1 MGKDNEKLAKVLQ
14 SLKWQ
19 IHDAQCVL
27 TNPYDIR
34 QVCGWLSKEGTF
46 YSLTGFVTTKKIE
59 EALQEEGYY
68 VVSYYGTRE

>member
-1 MGKDNEKLAKVLQ
+1 MGKDSKKLAEVFQ
-14 SLKWQ
+14 TLKWQ